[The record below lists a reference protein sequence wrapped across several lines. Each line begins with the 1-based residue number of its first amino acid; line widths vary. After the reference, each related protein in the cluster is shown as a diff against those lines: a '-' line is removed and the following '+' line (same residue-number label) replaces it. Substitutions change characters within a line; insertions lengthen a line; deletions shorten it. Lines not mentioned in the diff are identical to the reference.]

1 MMSSNM
7 TVMLNQMTS
16 MQMNQNIMQ
25 ALSGSTTIMAAVNA
39 DMNPQ

>member
-1 MMSSNM
+1 MSSNM

-25 ALSGSTTIMAAVNA
+25 ALAGSTQVMQAVNA
-39 DMNPQ
+39 DMNP